1 MMDQHAKS
9 RFAEI
14 ARRFVFVSTIAF
26 WLGGFAFYT
35 GVVVQVGAA
44 VLHSHTRQGFITQRV
59 TFWLNI
65 VASIALLILLA
76 HLISSALPNRRLRKI
91 LTILWMIMVILQ
103 GWLFY
108 LHPHLD
114 RLLDTTA
121 RMILDEE
128 RFELLHTT
136 YVWSATAQWAVG
148 VLYMFVMLGAWTKS
162 DY

>member
-1 MMDQHAKS
+1 MMDHPAKS

-44 VLHSHTRQGFITQRV
+44 VLRSHTRQGFITQRV

-76 HLISSALPNRRLRKI
+76 HLISSRLPNCRLRKV
-91 LTILWMIMVILQ
+91 LTVLWIIMVGLQ
-103 GWLFY
+103 AWLFF
-108 LHPHLD
+108 LHPHMD
-114 RLLDTTA
+114 
-121 RMILDEE
+121 
-128 RFELLHTT
+128 
-136 YVWSATAQWAVG
+136 
-148 VLYMFVMLGAWTKS
+148 
-162 DY
+162 